1 MARRSTAFRSVSRAR
16 EPFQA
21 KRGPNGG
28 TGRHA
33 RGRTAGR
40 SYRPGDTVR
49 QTGIYEVVHDREHR
63 ATHDAVMLG
72 GDVFPSCDTCD
83 RRVRFRLVRTAPY
96 IFHDEDFETE

>member
-1 MARRSTAFRSVSRAR
+1 MARRSTAFRSVSRAYKSF
-16 EPFQA
+16 EA

-28 TGRHA
+28 AGRHA

-40 SYRPGDTVR
+40 SYKAGDTVR
-49 QTGIYEVVHDREHR
+49 QTGIYEVLHDRDHR
-63 ATHDAVMLG
+63 AAHDAVMIG
-72 GDVFPSCDTCD
+72 GDVFPPCDTCD